1 MQAQSAEGV
10 QRNAVVV
17 AGIGETIIRHKLGGD
32 RPGEQAMTQYDYDL
46 FTIGAGSGG
55 VRASRFAARLGARVA
70 TAEERYLGGTCVNV
84 GCIPKKLFSYAAHYG
99 EDIGHAAGYG
109 WRAAAPAFDWRTLVA
124 NKDREIERLNG
135 VYAKLLAGAGVTL
148 LRGRA
153 TIVDAHTVEVDGR
166 RVSARYILVA
176 TGGWPVVPP
185 VPGAELAISS
195 NEAFHLSELP
205 QRVLVVGGGYI
216 AVEFAS
222 IFNGLGVD
230 TTLIYRGERLLRE
243 FDADLG
249 SFLAGEMVNKGL
261 RICFRSNIAGIARTG
276 QGCALRATL
285 EDGSALETDCV
296 MYATGRAPNT
306 RGLGLEK
313 AGVNLAANG
322 AVVVDAR
329 FQSSVP
335 SIYAVGDV
343 IDRVLLTPVALAEG
357 MVVAEALFGAG
368 GRSLDY
374 EGIPTAIFSNPN
386 VGTVGLSEAQ
396 ARQRAGDID
405 IYRTTFGALRHQL
418 TGSGEKV
425 LMKLVVDRKTE
436 RVLGVHMVGPDA
448 GEIIQGFAVAL
459 KCGATK
465 AQFDATIGIHPT
477 IAEEFVTLRE
487 AVA

>member
-1 MQAQSAEGV
+1 MA
-10 QRNAVVV
+10 
-17 AGIGETIIRHKLGGD
+17 
-32 RPGEQAMTQYDYDL
+32 QYDYDL

-55 VRASRFAARLGARVA
+55 VRASRYAARLGARVA
-70 TAEERYLGGTCVNV
+70 AAEERYLGGTCVNA

-135 VYAKLLAGAGVTL
+135 VYAKLLSGAGVAL
-148 LRGRA
+148 LRDRA
-153 TIVDAHTVEVDGR
+153 TLADAHTVVVGGR
-166 RVSARYILVA
+166 RISARYILVA

-185 VPGAELAISS
+185 ISGSELAISS
-195 NEAFHLSELP
+195 NEAFHLGELP
-205 QRVLVVGGGYI
+205 RRVLVVGGGYI

-222 IFNGLGVD
+222 IFNGLGTD
-230 TTLIYRGERLLRE
+230 TTLLYRGERLLKE

-249 SFLAGEMVNKGL
+249 GFLAGEMENKGL
-261 RICFRSNIAGIARTG
+261 RIRLHSSIVGIARAVHG
-276 QGCALRATL
+276 DALRATL
-285 EDGSALETDCV
+285 ADGSTLEADCV

-306 RGLGLEK
+306 RGLGLEN

-322 AVVVDAR
+322 AVVVDAK
-329 FQSSVP
+329 FQSNVA

-357 MVVAEALFGAG
+357 MFVAENLFGSG
-368 GRSLDY
+368 GPNLDY
-374 EGIPTAIFSNPN
+374 EGIPTTVFSNPN
-386 VGTVGLSEAQ
+386 VGSVGLSEAI
-396 ARQRAGDID
+396 ARERAGDID
-405 IYRTTFGALRHQL
+405 VYRTTFGPLRHQL

-425 LMKLVVDRKTE
+425 LMKLVVDRGTE

-465 AQFDATIGIHPT
+465 RQFDATIGIHPT
-477 IAEEFVTLRE
+477 IAEELVTLRE
-487 AVA
+487 VA